1 MFPSRLT
8 QRIHYLWDRALLAL
22 SALAPISAVFG
33 VSLYDTNAWV
43 SVILVASSLL
53 AALGAIWLVKK
64 NSGTNIIDMKID
76 SVRDAGPE
84 AAAYL
89 TSFILP
95 FLMAS
100 NLSVSSWIALGL
112 FTFIYVVVIMNT
124 GAIAVNPV
132 LYLMGYRIWRVESD
146 ERSLDEVVIV
156 SKHRPRAG
164 SHFKVSEGVGTY
176 VEHQST
182 GSGNG

>member
-1 MFPSRLT
+1 MFPSWLT
-8 QRIHYLWDRALLAL
+8 QKMHYLWNRALLAL
-22 SALAPISAVFG
+22 SALAPISGVFG

-43 SVILVASSLL
+43 SITLVGLSLI
-53 AALGAIWLVKK
+53 AALGALWLVKK
-64 NSGTNIIDMKID
+64 NSGTNIIDLRII

-100 NLSVSSWIALGL
+100 NLSASNWIALGL
-112 FTFIYVVVIMNT
+112 FTLIYLVVIMNT

-146 ERSLDEVVIV
+146 QKSLDEVIVV

-164 SHFKVSEGVGTY
+164 TYFKVSEGVGTY
-176 VEHQST
+176 VEHQNRESI
-182 GSGNG
+182 NG